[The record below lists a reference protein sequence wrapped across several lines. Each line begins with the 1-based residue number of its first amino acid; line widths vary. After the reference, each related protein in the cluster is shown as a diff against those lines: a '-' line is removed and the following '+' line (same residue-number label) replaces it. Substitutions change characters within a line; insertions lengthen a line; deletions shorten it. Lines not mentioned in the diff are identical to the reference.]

1 LVAGADSR
9 PVACERSSVRV
20 CHETI
25 YRFAYS
31 SDGRDMKL
39 WRHCRKR
46 VPGAGR
52 AMRGVAMADGS
63 ARN

>member
-1 LVAGADSR
+1 
-9 PVACERSSVRV
+9 VACERSSVRV